1 MWAKLKKNTKI
12 QRYEIKETFECQ
24 KRQGSTSPV
33 LIKDHISSFTLSK
46 EIFECQYYQKW
57 RRKKYEKLWI
67 EYVNIDKQNKNVS
80 VKSLSIWYPFLCVSD
95 IFIEGEY
102 WISCSNGYLA

>member
-1 MWAKLKKNTKI
+1 MKKNTKI

-46 EIFECQYYQKW
+46 EIFECQYYQ
-57 RRKKYEKLWI
+57 I
-67 EYVNIDKQNKNVS
+67 IT
-80 VKSLSIWYPFLCVSD
+80 KSLSIWYMSLCVSD
-95 IFIEGEY
+95 IFIEGVIGSAVPTDI
-102 WISCSNGYLA
+102 WLKLVVSH